1 MNNWISVKTA
11 LPTKNG
17 SYLTTVQHSNNFS
30 SIMILGFA
38 KDLYK
43 YDKYGFWEYKGKKQS
58 GWYNYDSE
66 YGSYEVHG
74 VIAWQELPPLYK
86 EED

>member
-11 LPTKNG
+11 LPTKDG

-43 YDKYGFWEYKGKKQS
+43 YDKYEF
-58 GWYNYDSE
+58 
-66 YGSYEVHG
+66 
-74 VIAWQELPPLYK
+74 
-86 EED
+86 